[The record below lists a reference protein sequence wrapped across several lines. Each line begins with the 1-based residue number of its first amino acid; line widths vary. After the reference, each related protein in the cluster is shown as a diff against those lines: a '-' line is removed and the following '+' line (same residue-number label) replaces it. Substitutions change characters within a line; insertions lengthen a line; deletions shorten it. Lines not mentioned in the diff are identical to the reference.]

1 MKTEGQHAMEQ
12 SVKTSGIGGHCI
24 KWFRVETCK
33 QNYLKW
39 CYLPGK
45 TVKLKNKVFKVS
57 KDANPPISPCVGFQ
71 S

>member
-33 QNYLKW
+33 KTISSRSQVV
-39 CYLPGK
+39 LPSR
-45 TVKLKNKVFKVS
+45 KNCETEKQGV
-57 KDANPPISPCVGFQ
+57 
-71 S
+71 